1 MLAVNMRGKFM
12 DKVFVLYEERENS
25 QYCSIKSVWNSKEA
39 AIAQM
44 HRLTSAN
51 SLYSEYS
58 IINLEDGCAES
69 DPMYNEE
76 HYSNYYVK
84 EFELCK

>member
-1 MLAVNMRGKFM
+1 M

-25 QYCSIKSVWNSKEA
+25 QYCSIKGVWNSKMA
-39 AIAQM
+39 AIMQM
-44 HRLTSAN
+44 HRLISMN
-51 SLYSEYS
+51 NLYSEHS
-58 IINLEDGCAES
+58 TINLEDGCAES

-76 HYSNYYVK
+76 QYSNYYVK